1 MYSRTGINE
10 MLTELADDMP
20 RLLSDAESFR
30 GKFEDRCKQ
39 ILAATAPAD
48 QAYAREVLEAF
59 AKRCGIHDRHAA

>member
-20 RLLSDAESFR
+20 RLLSEPAAFSCR
-30 GKFEDRCKQ
+30 FEERCKQ

-48 QAYAREVLEAF
+48 RAYAREVLDAF
-59 AKRCGIHDRHAA
+59 AARCGIHDRHAA